1 MKNVKFDLLNAL
13 EAMVPNIRFMH
24 AEGNSDAH
32 LKSSLLGTTL
42 TLPVNDGKVLRGV
55 WQGVYFCEFDGPR
68 IRNVCLTFVNRI

>member
-1 MKNVKFDLLNAL
+1 
-13 EAMVPNIRFMH
+13 MH

-55 WQGVYFCEFDGPR
+55 WQGVYFCEVDGPR